1 MDLLKTQYVFNCNK
15 ADVIKQ
21 GVLTPC
27 RNKKNSLLL
36 KLCFIR
42 YSFFISL
49 LKKIIVKGITKNKL
63 GGI

>member
-27 RNKKNSLLL
+27 R
-36 KLCFIR
+36 
-42 YSFFISL
+42 
-49 LKKIIVKGITKNKL
+49 KKIGYYISCGI
-63 GGI
+63 IIMFI

>member
-27 RNKKNSLLL
+27 R
-36 KLCFIR
+36 
-42 YSFFISL
+42 
-49 LKKIIVKGITKNKL
+49 KKIGYY
-63 GGI
+63 

>member
-27 RNKKNSLLL
+27 RKKNRLLL